1 MVTLSRILGPDGQPL
16 RLDDLTE
23 PQTARV
29 TQLRHDWQG
38 HPSRGLTP
46 SRLAQILDD
55 AEQGN
60 TLAQFELFEDME
72 EKDAHIA
79 SEMDKRRRAMLLLDW
94 DITPPSNPDAAEK
107 SAAVELKEL
116 LTDVPDFEDT
126 LFDITDAIG
135 KGFSNLEI
143 EWHRA
148 DGYWLPKSITHRPQ
162 GWFTLARG
170 YRQDMHLRTGAGS
183 EPLQPFGWI
192 THIHKAKSGYL
203 ERAALFRVLVWPYL
217 FKNYSVA
224 DLAEFLEIYGIPLR
238 VGRYPPGAREQE
250 KATLLRAL
258 VNIGHNAAGIIP
270 EGMLME
276 FHDAASGDPAA
287 FQLMIDWCERSAS
300 KAILGGTLTS
310 QADGKTS
317 THALGEVHNEV
328 CKDLRKSDMRQ
339 VAGTLSRDLI
349 YPIAA
354 LNGLAPNLRRAPR
367 FRFNDQDTEDIGAY
381 AAALPSLVKLGMRI
395 KRQWAQERLG
405 IPEPEPGEEVL
416 TLTPPLENQAVATA
430 RQPAGDAPQTMRAML
445 DRDLQPATADWLNAI
460 RALIDRAESL
470 SDIRDGL
477 ERLLPDLTLE
487 HYAAAMAQALAAAAL
502 AGRYDIL
509 QEVAVSYDFGR
520 QGPKPADVTPPP
532 RRPDQR

>member
-1 MVTLSRILGPDGQPL
+1 MVKLSRILGPDGQPL
-16 RLDDLTE
+16 RLDDLSE

-29 TQLRHDWQG
+29 AQLRHDWQG

-60 TLAQFELFEDME
+60 TLAQFELYEDME

-79 SEMDKRRRAMLLLDW
+79 SEMDKRRRALLLLDW
-94 DITPPSNPDAAEK
+94 DIAPPSNPSAAEK
-107 SAAVELKEL
+107 AAAAALKEL
-116 LTDVPDFEDT
+116 LTDIPDFEDM

-135 KGFSNLEI
+135 KGFSNLEV
-143 EWHRA
+143 EWRRA

-162 GWFTLARG
+162 GWFTLVRG
-170 YRQDMHLRTGAGS
+170 YRQEMQLRTGAGS
-183 EPLQPFGWI
+183 EPLQPFGWV

-238 VGRYPPGAREQE
+238 VGRYPPGARETE

-276 FHDAASGDPAA
+276 FHDAATGDPAA

-317 THALGEVHNEV
+317 TNALGNVHNEV
-328 CKDLRKSDMRQ
+328 RKDLRKSDMRQ

-354 LNGLAPNLRRAPR
+354 LNGLAPEGIRRAPR
-367 FRFNDQDTEDIGAY
+367 FHFNDQDTEDIGAY
-381 AAALPSLVKLGMRI
+381 AAALPALVKLGMRI

-405 IPEPEPGEEVL
+405 IPEPEPGEEIL
-416 TLTPPLENQAVATA
+416 TLA
-430 RQPAGDAPQTMRAML
+430 APQEAQAATTAQTAGNAPAQMLAPL
-445 DRDLQPATADWLNAI
+445 DRSLQPATAEWLDTI
-460 RALIDRAESL
+460 RALVDRAASL
-470 SDIRDGL
+470 TDIRDGL
-477 ERLLPDLTLE
+477 EALLPEMTLDQ
-487 HYAAAMAQALAAAAL
+487 YADAMAQALAAAAL

-509 QEVAVSYDFGR
+509 QEVSGVG
-520 QGPKPADVTPPP
+520 
-532 RRPDQR
+532 